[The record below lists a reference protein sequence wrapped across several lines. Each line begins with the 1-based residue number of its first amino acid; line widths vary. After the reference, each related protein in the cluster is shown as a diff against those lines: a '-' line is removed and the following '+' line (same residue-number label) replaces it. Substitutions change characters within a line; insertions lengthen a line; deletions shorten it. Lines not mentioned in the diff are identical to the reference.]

1 MPCPKVKNVVT
12 TEVADKWDVAL
23 GSCFS
28 SQTCVSDGPEVLGIP
43 QEFDP

>member
-12 TEVADKWDVAL
+12 TEVVDKWDVAL

-28 SQTCVSDGPEVLGIP
+28 SQTCVSDGPEVLGYPTGI
-43 QEFDP
+43 